1 MPSIK
6 LRDGRGG
13 GVARMASSEL
23 SNELIVLAIGSAVE
37 AAENGNDVDVTINS
51 DHIEVF
57 VNAITATE

>member
-13 GVARMASSEL
+13 GARMASSTL

-37 AAENGNDVDVTINS
+37 AAENGNDVDVTINH
-51 DHIEVF
+51 DNIEVF
-57 VNAITATE
+57 VNAADATE